1 MRITEKQL
9 SQSTITDLFL
19 RAEQLTN
26 AQTQAATGK
35 KINKPSDDPAGM
47 GQILNYRTT
56 LSSLDQY
63 NRNINQ
69 ADSHIQLAET
79 TLSSIS
85 EFINEAKGIA
95 GDNAGGTGDATSFQT
110 YANQV
115 DQIKS
120 QLLQL
125 VNTKTDSGYLFGG
138 RKTDT
143 PPFAVDAATGNIVY
157 QGDSS
162 ANADSVYR
170 INENLTV
177 SVHANGQDIFNGA
190 ADLFSTLDNLETQ
203 LKSGSPD
210 PTTVSNIQNT
220 FQSILDHIQ
229 VVRSDNAS
237 VKDQLD
243 MGQQQISS
251 YQQNIQDLLGN
262 TENIDTATS
271 AVNLQQQET
280 AYEAAVQVAAKTV
293 PASLLQ
299 FLS

>member
-56 LSSLDQY
+56 LSTLDQY
-63 NRNINQ
+63 SRNITQ
-69 ADSHIQLAET
+69 ADSHIQVAET
-79 TLSSIS
+79 TLSSIT

-95 GDNAGGTGDATSFQT
+95 GDNAGGSGDATSFQT

-115 DQIKS
+115 DQIKN

-143 PPFAVDAATGNIVY
+143 PPFAVDATSGNIVY

-162 ANADSVYR
+162 ANADSVYT
-170 INENLTV
+170 INDNLTV

-220 FQSILDHIQ
+220 FQSILDHMQ

-237 VKDQLD
+237 VKGQLD

-262 TENIDTATS
+262 TENLDMATA